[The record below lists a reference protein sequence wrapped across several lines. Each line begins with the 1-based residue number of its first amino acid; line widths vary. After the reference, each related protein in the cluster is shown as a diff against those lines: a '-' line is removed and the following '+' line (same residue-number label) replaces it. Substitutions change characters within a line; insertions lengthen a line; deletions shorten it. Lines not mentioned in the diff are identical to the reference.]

1 MLVAHDRMVITL
13 ASVRIAIIDYK
24 AGNLTSVQRALTHLG
39 FAAEVT
45 ADPER
50 IVSADRVIFP
60 GVGAAESCMAN
71 LQAGGLDEALREVVA
86 AGKPVL
92 GICVGMQLLFEHS
105 DEDGG
110 VPCLGILEGV
120 AERFRPNDATIKVP
134 HMGWN
139 AIEHDG
145 DPLFA
150 GIAAGERF
158 YFVHSYY
165 CAPDTSVTVNAVAD
179 HGGKFAA
186 GVRRDNLVAVQFH
199 PEKSGESGLRILRN
213 FIAP

>member
-1 MLVAHDRMVITL
+1 MH
-13 ASVRIAIIDYK
+13 IAIIDYQ
-24 AGNLTSVQRALTHLG
+24 AGNLTSVQRALAHLG
-39 FAAEVT
+39 VTAEVT
-45 ADPER
+45 PDPQR
-50 IVSADRVIFP
+50 VVAADRVIFP
-60 GVGAAESCMAN
+60 GVGAAAACMAN
-71 LQAGGLDEALREVVA
+71 LQSAGLDQALSQVIA

-110 VPCLGILEGV
+110 VSCLGVLDGV
-120 AERFRPNDATIKVP
+120 VERFRPGEAAIKVP

-139 AIEHDG
+139 TVSHDG

-150 GIAAGERF
+150 GIPSGERF

-165 CAPDTSVTVNAVAD
+165 CAPDAALRINAVTD

-199 PEKSGESGLRILRN
+199 PEKSGEPGLRLLRN
-213 FIAP
+213 FVSG

>member
-1 MLVAHDRMVITL
+1 M
-13 ASVRIAIIDYK
+13 RIAILDYK
-24 AGNLTSVQRALTHLG
+24 AGNLTSVQRALAHLG
-39 FAAEVT
+39 VTAEVT
-45 ADPER
+45 ADPLR
-50 IVSADRVIFP
+50 VAAADRVIFP

-71 LQAGGLDEALREVVA
+71 LRDGGLDEALCGAIA

-92 GICVGMQLLFEHS
+92 GICVGMQLLFEFS

-110 VPCLGILEGV
+110 VPCLGVLDGV
-120 AERFRPNDATIKVP
+120 VERFRPQDATIKVP

-139 AIEHDG
+139 AVEHDG

-150 GIAAGERF
+150 GIPSGERF

-165 CAPDTSVTVNAVAD
+165 CAPDAAVAVNAVAD

-199 PEKSGESGLRILRN
+199 PEKSGEPGLRLLRN
-213 FIAP
+213 FVAS